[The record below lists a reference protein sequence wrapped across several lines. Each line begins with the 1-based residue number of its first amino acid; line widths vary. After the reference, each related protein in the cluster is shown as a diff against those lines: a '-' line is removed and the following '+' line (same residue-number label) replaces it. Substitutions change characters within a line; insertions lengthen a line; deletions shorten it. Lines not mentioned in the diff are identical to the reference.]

1 MRTKHQLSSATQAEE
16 VTNVAAMV
24 ATNALL
30 TKEVATKEVV
40 TNALLTKEVATKEVV
55 TNEVVTKEVATVA
68 ADMIAAE

>member
-16 VTNVAAMV
+16 DTNAAAMV
-24 ATNALL
+24 AMI
-30 TKEVATKEVV
+30 
-40 TNALLTKEVATKEVV
+40 ALLTKEVATKEVV